1 MWPRLTGVEFRR
13 GRGAGNKRSLRRL
26 IAAGSTPGMIAY
38 RGGAPVGWS
47 GLAPREQYR
56 RLERSRV
63 MARVDDQQVWSVV
76 CFFVDRSARRSGVT
90 TALLGAAVAH
100 AAKQGARIIEGYPLD
115 AGEKRLA
122 DAFAWFGLASAF
134 ENAGFREVARRSATR
149 PVMRYLVRGRA
160 GGRSPAR
167 GPRAHAQ
174 ADARG

>member
-1 MWPRLTGVEFRR
+1 MWPRLTGAEFRR
-13 GRGAGNKRSLRRL
+13 GRGAGNKRSFRRL
-26 IAAGSTPGMIAY
+26 IAAGSAPGMIAY
-38 RGGAPVGWS
+38 CGGAPVGWC

-63 MARVDDQQVWSVV
+63 MARVDDQPVWSVV

-90 TALLGAAVAH
+90 TALLRAAVAH
-100 AAKQGARIIEGYPLD
+100 AAKRGARIIEGYPLD
-115 AGEKRLA
+115 AGKKRLA
-122 DAFAWFGLASAF
+122 DTFAWFGLASAF

-149 PVMRYLVRGRA
+149 PVMRYLVRSRA

-167 GPRAHAQ
+167 PRAGAK